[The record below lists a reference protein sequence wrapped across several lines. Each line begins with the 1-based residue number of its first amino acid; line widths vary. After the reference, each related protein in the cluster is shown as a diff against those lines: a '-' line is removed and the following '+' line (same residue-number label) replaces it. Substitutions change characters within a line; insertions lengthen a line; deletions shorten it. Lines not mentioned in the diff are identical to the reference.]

1 MGANPEITPKRKQVG
16 NIPQAVSQ
24 GILRQGEAETC
35 VIIYIWK
42 KQQTVQWSFLPFFLT
57 KY

>member
-35 VIIYIWK
+35 VIIYI
-42 KQQTVQWSFLPFFLT
+42 
-57 KY
+57 